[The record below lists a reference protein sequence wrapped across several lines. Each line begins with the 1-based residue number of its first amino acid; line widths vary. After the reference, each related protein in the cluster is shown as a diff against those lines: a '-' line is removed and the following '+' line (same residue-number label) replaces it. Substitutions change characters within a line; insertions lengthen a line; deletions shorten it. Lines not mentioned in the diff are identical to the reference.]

1 MHIDFEVDNKEL
13 KLLRSKVT
21 YLEDRMK
28 VMTKSLGKI
37 NNILGR
43 FQMTENNDTAQGF
56 KDIEPMSKG
65 IGELYQE
72 DNEHELI

>member
-1 MHIDFEVDNKEL
+1 MQTDIQQ
-13 KLLRSKVT
+13 LRSKVK
-21 YLEDRMK
+21 YLEDRIE

-56 KDIEPMSKG
+56 KDIESN
-65 IGELYQE
+65 
-72 DNEHELI
+72 DNGNELI

>member
-1 MHIDFEVDNKEL
+1 MKTDIQQLRNKIE
-13 KLLRSKVT
+13 

-28 VMTKSLGKI
+28 VMEKSLSRV

-56 KDIEPMSKG
+56 KDIESN
-65 IGELYQE
+65 
-72 DNEHELI
+72 DNRNELI

>member
-1 MHIDFEVDNKEL
+1 MNTEDNKEL

-21 YLEDRMK
+21 YLEDRIG
-28 VMTKSLGKI
+28 VMTKSLSRI

-56 KDIEPMSKG
+56 KDIEQG
-65 IGELYQE
+65 T
-72 DNEHELI
+72 HELI

>member
-1 MHIDFEVDNKEL
+1 MQTEDNKEL
-13 KLLRSKVT
+13 KLLRSKVK
-21 YLEDRMK
+21 YLEDRIK

-56 KDIEPMSKG
+56 KDMESN
-65 IGELYQE
+65 
-72 DNEHELI
+72 DNRNELI

>member
-1 MHIDFEVDNKEL
+1 MNTEDNKEL

-21 YLEDRMK
+21 YLEDRIG
-28 VMTKSLGKI
+28 VMTKSLSRI

-56 KDIEPMSKG
+56 KDMESN
-65 IGELYQE
+65 
-72 DNEHELI
+72 DNRNELI

>member
-1 MHIDFEVDNKEL
+1 MKTDIQQLRNKIE
-13 KLLRSKVT
+13 

-28 VMTKSLGKI
+28 VMEKSLSRV

-56 KDIEPMSKG
+56 KDITSN
-65 IGELYQE
+65 
-72 DNEHELI
+72 DNRNELI